1 MSLEEL
7 LKSRAIR
14 RIKPNHKLAANS
26 IRRAY
31 RDIDTAKT
39 LIANKKF
46 DWALAVSYNAMLVA
60 GRALMFYQGYRPS
73 STEGHVAVVKF
84 LHALLGTE
92 VSDKM
97 IMVMNGMRKKRHRV
111 VYEEMDI
118 VSENEAE
125 QAIQWAE
132 EFVKKIDETI
142 QKSRRQRGPAIK

>member
-7 LKSRAIR
+7 LRSRVIR
-14 RIKPNHKLAANS
+14 RIRPDHRLAVES

-31 RDIDTAKT
+31 RDVDTSKT

-46 DWALAVSYNAMLVA
+46 DWSLAVSYNAMLSA
-60 GRALMFYQGYRPS
+60 GRALMLCEGYRPS

-84 LHALLGTE
+84 LHSALGTE
-92 VSDKM
+92 ASDRM
-97 IMVMNGMRKKRHRV
+97 TMVMNGMRKKRHRV

-118 VSENEAE
+118 VSEDEA
-125 QAIQWAE
+125 QRGVRWAE

-142 QKSRRQRGPAIK
+142 RTKSKQEKS